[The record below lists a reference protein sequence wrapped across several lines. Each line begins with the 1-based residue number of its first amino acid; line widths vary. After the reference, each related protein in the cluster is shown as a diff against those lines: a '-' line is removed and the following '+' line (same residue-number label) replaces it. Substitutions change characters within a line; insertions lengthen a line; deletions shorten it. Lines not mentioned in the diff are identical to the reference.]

1 MVGYKDGEYSHVL
14 TKDELR
20 ELETK
25 ARSYASVQMTLKRLE
40 KYSYKPIPPEEAEFI
55 HWVKCF
61 TGYDADKAH
70 IKYVADM
77 EAEEKRIYERE
88 LKTLTEK
95 LENTKNGTESAWKL
109 ISEWFIPVLPT
120 DDLTPLHRD
129 FKEAWRYT
137 WRDPATEKI
146 SPTAFEIV
154 KELAPAIIDA
164 KLANNDPNAYLRQLY
179 EKYDG
184 HEFTYKFDCGL
195 DRWGNHRFYTI
206 KFKIRCLHFPP
217 QIKKVD

>member
-1 MVGYKDGEYSHVL
+1 VL
-14 TKDELR
+14 TKEELR
-20 ELETK
+20 ELETQ
-25 ARSYASVQMTLKRLE
+25 ARSYASVQMTLKRSE
-40 KYSYKPIPPEEAEFI
+40 KYTYKPIPSEEAEFI

-70 IKYVADM
+70 DKYVADM